1 MNNMYA
7 HEIEKLKSK
16 VKQAKNALENKRSIL
31 QNKRSILQN
40 KTKTTNYI
48 FGRLKHYADEY
59 DGEYN
64 SLVSTA
70 QLVNSVKIL
79 FYTKCFCC
87 YIIFN
92 VF

>member
-16 VKQAKNALENKRSIL
+16 VKQAKNALE
-31 QNKRSILQN
+31 NKRSILQN